1 MARTMSAMGLLL
13 AAGLSTATDG
23 SRRDDA
29 DAPVAARAAA
39 SPLGAQAMMAEAPT
53 AEAEALGRRVAD
65 TGTLASLLPLLIA
78 KDTAELITQ
87 HNELD
92 DAGKAKLR
100 AVAAA
105 TARVG
110 MERMFAAVGH
120 EYALRLSVDT
130 LKALVAFNEGPA
142 AKAWRTA
149 EPQVIVA
156 TMKTIDGFDLKK
168 DAWTAYC
175 GSPGRDVGPAPAAR

>member
-1 MARTMSAMGLLL
+1 MARSLVA
-13 AAGLSTATDG
+13 
-23 SRRDDA
+23 
-29 DAPVAARAAA
+29 VAALLVA
-39 SPLGAQAMMAEAPT
+39 SPLAAQTMMAEAPS

-78 KDTAELITQ
+78 KDIEELIGQ

-100 AVAAA
+100 AAAAA
-105 TARVG
+105 TARTG
-110 MERMFAAVGH
+110 MERMLTAVGH

-130 LKALVAFNEGPA
+130 LKALVAFNEGTA
-142 AKAWRTA
+142 AKAWRAA

-168 DAWTAYC
+168 ESWAAYC
-175 GSPGRDVGPAPAAR
+175 RSPGVSCPAAAQ